1 MWQYVAKWAQHMNE
15 WTSSECEI
23 VPIFFC
29 RNYVAYMLG
38 VVETFSF
45 SLSVSV
51 SFTLSLPLSVRFIV
65 YNGILY
71 VRASGPEAAS
81 FSLSFCYCCCC
92 RHRYWCCFSS
102 LLLLTIGAVAAA
114 AAGFLSLLYVITTSF
129 SIAIV
134 HLFYMH
140 FSTIWLLCVFI
151 MLPFASLALPSN
163 AF

>member
-1 MWQYVAKWAQHMNE
+1 MSPTYEWMNE
-15 WTSSECEI
+15 LRMRNRAHFLLSELCG
-23 VPIFFC
+23 VYARCRWNFFILSFC
-29 RNYVAYMLG
+29 
-38 VVETFSF
+38 F
-45 SLSVSV
+45 SLP
-51 SFTLSLPLSVRFIV
+51 FSVRSNI

-71 VRASGPEAAS
+71 VRASGPEAAR

-102 LLLLTIGAVAAA
+102 LLLLT

-129 SIAIV
+129 YIAIV

-140 FSTIWLLCVFI
+140 CSTIWLLCVFI